1 VEIPSGFGQV
11 NWIFTGTCVP
21 TGAEVTCGITTTDW
35 AGTPTEAAEELFGHW
50 QADIMGVQ
58 VSTIFLQECRVK
70 FGPTDTGPTGVFSST
85 AGGGIGSPGI
95 QPATSLLVQK
105 TTSFGGRAGRGRM
118 FVPGMSEAD
127 VQEDGDVD
135 PAYLTAA
142 QGSFDSLHSDMVA
155 SGLEPRL
162 LHSATSPLSTPT
174 LIDAFV
180 VSGKVATQ
188 RRRLRR

>member
-1 VEIPSGFGQV
+1 MEIPSGFGQV
-11 NWIFTGTCVP
+11 NWFFTGSNLP
-21 TGAEVTCGITTTDW
+21 SGAEVTCGITTSDW
-35 AGTPTEAAEELFGHW
+35 TGTPTEAAEELYTHW
-50 QADIMGVQ
+50 ASDIMGILL
-58 VSTIFLQECRVK
+58 STMALAKCVVK
-70 FGPTDTGPTGVFSST
+70 FGPTDTGPTGEFSGS
-85 AGGGIGSPGI
+85 AGGGVGSPGI
-95 QPATSLLVQK
+95 QPATSLLVSK

-135 PAYLTAA
+135 PSFLTAA
-142 QGSFDSLHSDMVA
+142 QGSFDALFDDMTA
-155 SGLEPRL
+155 SNLEPRL

-180 VSGKVATQ
+180 VQGKVATQ